1 MEHKLE
7 MAVGYMKR
15 AQLINKGISMPWIR
29 SEKKDRSTF
38 SDLKKNMCLS
48 NSWNTCRSKVTTGT
62 TQMIFHYIVHQEV
75 AEIRRGRASLSSSQ
89 NARSENTATFP
100 PAHSKRDKG
109 RYRYRYSRPGENVL
123 KFITICEV

>member
-38 SDLKKNMCLS
+38 SDLMKKMCLS

-62 TQMIFHYIVHQEV
+62 TQMIFHYIFHQEV

-89 NARSENTATFP
+89 NARSEGNFP
-100 PAHSKRDKG
+100 PRAQQAGQR
-109 RYRYRYSRPGENVL
+109 EIL
-123 KFITICEV
+123 

>member
-29 SEKKDRSTF
+29 SEKKDRSIEFNMDRSTF
-38 SDLKKNMCLS
+38 SDLMKKMCLP

-62 TQMIFHYIVHQEV
+62 TQMIFPYMFHQEV
-75 AEIRRGRASLSSSQ
+75 AEIRRGRAS
-89 NARSENTATFP
+89 
-100 PAHSKRDKG
+100 
-109 RYRYRYSRPGENVL
+109 
-123 KFITICEV
+123 

>member
-38 SDLKKNMCLS
+38 SDLMKKMCLS

-62 TQMIFHYIVHQEV
+62 TQMIFHYIFQEV
-75 AEIRRGRASLSSSQ
+75 ADIRRGRASLSSSQ
-89 NARSENTATFP
+89 NARSEGNFP
-100 PAHSKRDKG
+100 PRAQQAGQR
-109 RYRYRYSRPGENVL
+109 EIL
-123 KFITICEV
+123 

>member
-1 MEHKLE
+1 MERKLE

-38 SDLKKNMCLS
+38 SDLMKKMCLS

-62 TQMIFHYIVHQEV
+62 TQMIFHYIFHQEV
-75 AEIRRGRASLSSSQ
+75 ADIHRRRASISLSQ
-89 NARSENTATFP
+89 DARSENTATFP
-100 PAHSKRDKG
+100 PRTASGTKG
-109 RYRYRYSRPGENVL
+109 DIGIDTPGRGR
-123 KFITICEV
+123 TC